1 MKRYALLAFLF
12 MSPWSIAD
20 DDTYEALPQWSEE
33 DLQRISKGEALISD
47 SLFRLQEGSDQG
59 TQDNEA
65 LVLPE
70 PGPDSLTIVPA
81 TEILEEDLV
90 KYFGQK
96 ADSFLLDPQ
105 QLLTQQESN
114 DRLAFLNYHASDS
127 KVDFYVY
134 LFDEQQ
140 EIPSIIQVDELL
152 AKYYSSDRPALI
164 LFYFLGAPQRSEIHL
179 SPKLMVSVGEAERER
194 ALQSSINQAIVKSQ
208 ASDQLDGF
216 CVQMSIRIYWMEK
229 AMESGVIAPVTPVD
243 TLTKKKNL
251 PGNNEKMKALSLWFM
266 QWRLPLAFGFFV
278 SGVAIVFTWI
288 RKKREKFTFAE
299 FDVACRLGGPHAA
312 GVGAV
317 ISYASAKLPPT
328 MQREQVP
335 DYLRRM

>member
-1 MKRYALLAFLF
+1 MKRYVLLALLFLT
-12 MSPWSIAD
+12 PWSIAD
-20 DDTYEALPQWSEE
+20 DDTYEALPTWSEE
-33 DLQRISKGEALISD
+33 DLQRISKGESLISD
-47 SLFRLQEGSDQG
+47 SLFRLQEPSDQSM
-59 TQDNEA
+59 QDNEV

-70 PGPDSLTIVPA
+70 PGPDSLTIIPP
-81 TEILEEDLV
+81 TEIPEEDLI

-105 QLLTQQESN
+105 KLLTQQESN
-114 DRLAFLNYHASDS
+114 DRLAFLKYHASDS

-152 AKYYSSDRPALI
+152 AKYYSSDRPALV

-179 SPKLMVSVGEAERER
+179 SPKLMISVGQAERDR
-194 ALQSSINQAIVKSQ
+194 ALQNSINQAIVKSQ
-208 ASDQLDGF
+208 SADQLDGF

-229 AMESGVIAPVTPVD
+229 AMESGVIAPITPADSLV
-243 TLTKKKNL
+243 KKKNL
-251 PGNNEKMKALSLWFM
+251 PTTNEKMKALNQWFVE
-266 QWRLPLAFGFFV
+266 WRLPILLGLFTIV
-278 SGVAIVFTWI
+278 VAIVFTWI
-288 RKKREKFTFAE
+288 RKKRQKFTFTE
-299 FDVACRLGGPHAA
+299 FDVASRLGGPHAA